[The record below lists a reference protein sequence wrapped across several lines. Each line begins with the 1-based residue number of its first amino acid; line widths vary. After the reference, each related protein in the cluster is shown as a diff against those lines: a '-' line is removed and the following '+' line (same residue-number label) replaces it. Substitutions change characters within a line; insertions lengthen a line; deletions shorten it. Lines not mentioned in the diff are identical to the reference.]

1 MIALSNYLF
10 FADDQ
15 AEETWSSTANL
26 IGDLFKLSATPI
38 ALVQLCDRIDAAV
51 VGSRESI
58 LLSLR
63 RQALLSD
70 MLKSDRNVYLET
82 VKFLGARVPRKDL
95 PNLQDVPYF
104 NYDQNAYSKSSSTE
118 KKTEQKTEQMTGQ
131 MTGQMTEQMS
141 ITEDQ
146 INISNDL
153 IKDCTLPNV
162 TFSES
167 PLDIL
172 LLGIFRNLVQKEVLY
187 KSDIPGI
194 RGLLA
199 EGKHYYLSDLGSV
212 TENQHAF
219 VRRTLGALLT
229 PFLPPFYRIFMA
241 GIIPRYVL
249 YFIVL
254 YCIVLCFIVLYC
266 IAMYRVVRLCVM

>member
-1 MIALSNYLF
+1 MKRETRTPRSLRDLIAVAKSLF
-10 FADDQ
+10 SADDQ
-15 AEETWSSTANL
+15 AAEETWSSTANL
-26 IGDLFKLSATPI
+26 IGDLFKLSATPVT
-38 ALVQLCDRIDAAV
+38 LVQLCDRIDAAV
-51 VGSRESI
+51 VGSREST

-70 MLKSDRNVYLET
+70 MLKSDRSVYLET
-82 VKFLGARVPRKDL
+82 VKFLGARVPRNDL

-104 NYDQNAYSKSSSTE
+104 NYDRNTYSASPSDTLSAE
-118 KKTEQKTEQMTGQ
+118 QKTEQKTEQSTG
-131 MTGQMTEQMS
+131 GMTEQMT
-141 ITEDQ
+141 ITEQ
-146 INISNDL
+146 QTFINNDL
-153 IKDCTLPNV
+153 IKDCALPNV

-199 EGKHYYLSDLGSV
+199 EGKHYYLSELGAV

-241 GIIPRYVL
+241 GIIPRYCTVIFL
-249 YFIVL
+249 YYTF
-254 YCIVLCFIVLYC
+254 FSFF
-266 IAMYRVVRLCVM
+266 

>member
-10 FADDQ
+10 FVDDQ

-38 ALVQLCDRIDAAV
+38 TLVQLCDRIDAAV

-104 NYDQNAYSKSSSTE
+104 NYDQNMDSKSSSDSLL
-118 KKTEQKTEQMTGQ
+118 TEQKIEQMTG
-131 MTGQMTEQMS
+131 QMS

-146 INISNDL
+146 ININNDL

-219 VRRTLGALLT
+219 VRRTLAALLT

-249 YFIVL
+249 YSIL
-254 YCIVLCFIVLYC
+254 L
-266 IAMYRVVRLCVM
+266 